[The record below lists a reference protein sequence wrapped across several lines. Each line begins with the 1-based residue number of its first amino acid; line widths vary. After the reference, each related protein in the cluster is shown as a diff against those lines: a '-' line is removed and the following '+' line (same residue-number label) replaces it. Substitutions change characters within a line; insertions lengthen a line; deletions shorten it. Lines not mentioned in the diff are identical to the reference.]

1 MRIQVEIPSDVLSC
15 VLSDLDRNQLVNCLD
30 MHCVYALACFME
42 AESSKIDRHL
52 GDLRLPPETCTA
64 EELKLNTGFSNL
76 MRTGMLREL
85 VRTVDV
91 ASFTEG
97 L

>member
-1 MRIQVEIPSDVLSC
+1 
-15 VLSDLDRNQLVNCLD
+15 
-30 MHCVYALACFME
+30 ME

-52 GDLRLPPETCTA
+52 GDLRYYSKTYLIFQMFGISIDSCLHRLPPETCTA